1 MCLRSIVLKHH
12 TNEVEFNLLLISSAL
27 LKPYNIMQIGRPFDK
42 NVVWKKLERMSLWM
56 DEYKSV
62 PILDQ
67 QLEKKLPFW
76 WWVSKSYYELQHSVH
91 LKITLYVMQCFV
103 RYRSTTYDIISK
115 GYF

>member
-42 NVVWKKLERMSLWM
+42 NVVWKKLQRMSLWM

-67 QLEKKLPFW
+67 QLEKNYP
-76 WWVSKSYYELQHSVH
+76 SDDGSV
-91 LKITLYVMQCFV
+91 KAIMNYNTQY
-103 RYRSTTYDIISK
+103 TWK
-115 GYF
+115 